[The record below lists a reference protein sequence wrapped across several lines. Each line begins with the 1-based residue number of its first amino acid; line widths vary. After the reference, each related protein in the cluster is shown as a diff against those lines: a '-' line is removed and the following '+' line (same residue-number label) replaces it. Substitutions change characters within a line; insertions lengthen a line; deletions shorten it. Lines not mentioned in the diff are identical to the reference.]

1 MEENR
6 GLMGKKRFSNVHI
19 AGESLIGISNSNT
32 TRMLRHS
39 TELFRYCADGLAGW
53 SPISS
58 PPFIN
63 ILAEL
68 RLTFSFILQFV
79 LNCALRFTYI
89 ASTYYKIDE
98 HSLHMGCSL
107 M

>member
-1 MEENR
+1 MWIISIMMSTMMEENR

-32 TRMLRHS
+32 TRMLRQS

-79 LNCALRFTYI
+79 LNCALRIHLYSF
-89 ASTYYKIDE
+89 
-98 HSLHMGCSL
+98 HLL
-107 M
+107 QNR